1 MAAVPRHF
9 LLALDGS
16 PGSEAAVRRAF
27 QLAPALDASVSGLHV
42 LDTAQLEAS
51 FIADLSGS
59 VGFQPFLNLSGELRT
74 ALGAIGR
81 AIVSD
86 FEGKREAAG
95 LPGSGRMVEGLVVP
109 ELARAAA
116 DADLVFLGLH
126 GTGAG
131 RGKALGSHADAL
143 VRRLGVP
150 ALLSPA
156 DGAPL
161 RHPVAGFDGSERA
174 TRALRSAA
182 EICSAL
188 DLPLDVITVA
198 ASREEAEARRL
209 AAAKALEGFTV
220 RAAFVASEGP
230 HPEDVLIGRAPG
242 NDLIAIGSHG
252 HGRIVELV
260 LGSTTERVLRRTTVS
275 VLCVP

>member
-1 MAAVPRHF
+1 MTRRF
-9 LLALDGS
+9 LVALDGS
-16 PGSEAAVRRAF
+16 PGSDAALRRAF
-27 QLAPALDASVSGLHV
+27 QLALPLGASVEGLHV

-74 ALGAIGR
+74 ALRAVGQ

-86 FEGKREAAG
+86 FSAKCEAAG
-95 LPGSGRMVEGLVVP
+95 VRGSGRTVEGLVVP

-116 DADLVFLGLH
+116 GADLVFLGLH

-143 VRRLGVP
+143 VRRLGVA
-150 ALLSPA
+150 ALLASPEA
-156 DGAPL
+156 APL
-161 RHPVAGFDGSERA
+161 RRPVAGFDGSERA
-174 TRALRSAA
+174 TRALRAVG
-182 EICSAL
+182 EICAAL
-188 DLPLDVITVA
+188 DLPLDVVSVGSPEESEARRSAAARALDDLGVRREFVA
-198 ASREEAEARRL
+198 AS
-209 AAAKALEGFTV
+209 G
-220 RAAFVASEGP
+220 
-230 HPEDVLIGRAPG
+230 HPDEVLVSRTPE

-260 LGSTTERVLRRTTVS
+260 LGSTTEKVLRKTTVS

>member
-1 MAAVPRHF
+1 MMSRF
-9 LLALDGS
+9 LVALDGS
-16 PGSEAAVRRAF
+16 PGSEAALRRAF
-27 QLAPALDASVSGLHV
+27 QLAPALGASLTGIHV

-74 ALGAIGR
+74 ALRAVGQ

-86 FEGKREAAG
+86 FEAKCESAG
-95 LPGSGRMVEGLVVP
+95 VRGSGRMVEGLVVP

-116 DADLVFLGLH
+116 GADLVFLGLH

-143 VRRLGVP
+143 VRRLAAP
-150 ALLSPA
+150 SLLSPEEA
-156 DGAPL
+156 PPL
-161 RHPVAGFDGSERA
+161 RRPLAGFDGSDRA
-174 TRALRSAA
+174 GRALRVAG
-182 EICSAL
+182 EICAGL
-188 DLPLDVITVA
+188 DLPLDVVSVGSPEETASRRGAAARALDGLGVRSEFVA
-198 ASREEAEARRL
+198 A
-209 AAAKALEGFTV
+209 EG
-220 RAAFVASEGP
+220 
-230 HPEDVLIGRAPG
+230 HPDDVLVSRAQT

-252 HGRIVELV
+252 HGRIAEMV
-260 LGSTTERVLRRTTVS
+260 LGSTTERVLRKTTIP